1 MTYGNDLLFRKVSF
15 IDGTAP
21 WGRKLACP
29 GSTCVGGLTDILL
42 SSDKSTLYYLIG
54 FDVDGVENVIWLKA
68 DYSTGDTV
76 GSRYL

>member
-1 MTYGNDLLFRKVSF
+1 MTGGSEILFRKVSF

-21 WGRKLACP
+21 WARKLSCP
-29 GSTCVGGLTDILL
+29 GSVCSNGNTDLLL
-42 SSDKSTLYYLIG
+42 SSDESTLYYLIG
-54 FDVDGVENVIWLKA
+54 FRVDGVYNAIWLKA